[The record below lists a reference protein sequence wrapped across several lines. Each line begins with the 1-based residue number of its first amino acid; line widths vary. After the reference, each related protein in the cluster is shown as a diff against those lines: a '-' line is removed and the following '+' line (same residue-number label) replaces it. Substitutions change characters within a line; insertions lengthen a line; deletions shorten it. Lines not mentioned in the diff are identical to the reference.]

1 MLGES
6 PPLQRIREPFDK
18 HKLTSL
24 LRILRLIMHRQT
36 SGSHEVFTCPPRF
49 PCYGHAYL
57 SRVSLKKRLHLN
69 DQKHSQS
76 GPQNGQTT
84 LHLNRNQCQ
93 SFFFPCVFH
102 IYIIIA
108 NQIHNSYRSEAPH
121 RAASASLITR
131 QAPGVQRTMFSGL
144 NLVSQSLAF
153 RQMSLYV
160 RIY

>member
-1 MLGES
+1 M
-6 PPLQRIREPFDK
+6 IRSILSQG
-18 HKLTSL
+18 HKMVKQLYIWTETNASL
-24 LRILRLIMHRQT
+24 
-36 SGSHEVFTCPPRF
+36 
-49 PCYGHAYL
+49 
-57 SRVSLKKRLHLN
+57 
-69 DQKHSQS
+69 
-76 GPQNGQTT
+76 
-84 LHLNRNQCQ
+84 
-93 SFFFPCVFH
+93 FFFPCVFH

-131 QAPGVQRTMFSGL
+131 QAPGVQRTMFSGV